1 VRPGLTQTGLTPSLF
16 IKVPVPSQESKQS
29 CIWLLGVPR
38 QESKQSC
45 IWLLGVPSQESK
57 QSCIW
62 LLGVSIF
69 PLFTNF
75 LFDSEV

>member
-1 VRPGLTQTGLTPSLF
+1 MRPGLTQTGLTPSLF

-29 CIWLLGVPR
+29 CIWLLGVP
-38 QESKQSC
+38 
-45 IWLLGVPSQESK
+45 SQESK

-62 LLGVSIF
+62 LLGVEIF

-75 LFDSEV
+75 LFDSGV